1 MTSDL
6 SPQEKQL
13 KQSSRVFF
21 GNCVKSEAGLAQTQR
36 RSQKRTYN
44 GNHLI
49 NNQLPQK
56 EMKSSP
62 TRTNWEQK
70 GHPEHKVLVPMPLSV
85 ITVIL
90 LRQIMTKNIQK
101 LA

>member
-6 SPQEKQL
+6 SPQEKEL
-13 KQSSRVFF
+13 KQSSQVFF
-21 GNCVKSEAGLAQTQR
+21 GNCVKSEAGLAQTQQNAPTTKKIEKFPNT
-36 RSQKRTYN
+36 SQE
-44 GNHLI
+44 G
-49 NNQLPQK
+49 
-56 EMKSSP
+56 ED
-62 TRTNWEQK
+62 WEQK